1 MSNET
6 IADYVIVGAGSAG
19 CVLANRLSADRN
31 TTVVLLEAGGDD
43 RPTRE
48 PSQFRSNLMIHI
60 PIGFGKT
67 LNDPKVNWLYETEV
81 DEGSGGRP
89 HKWPKGK
96 VLGGSSSLNG
106 MLYVRGQSAD
116 YDGWRQMGNEGW
128 AWDDVLPYFMKSE
141 DQQRGAIPTHGTGG
155 ELSVS
160 EFPEHH
166 PISKALIDACVEAGI
181 AFKSDLNDG
190 DQEGTSWFQ
199 MTARNGMRCSAAVA
213 FLHPV
218 MHRDNLTVETRA
230 MTTRVLLEGKR
241 AVGVEFI
248 QKGERRVVK
257 ARKEV
262 ILAAG
267 AVESPKLLEISGIG
281 QGALL
286 QSLGVPVV
294 HELPGVGE
302 NLQDHYMIGCQAR
315 LKSGVPSVNSMA
327 SGLPLLGQIVKY
339 GLTRKG
345 LLAYAVAHGC
355 AFVRSREGLETPDIQ
370 IHTMAA
376 SMDLEVLNAK
386 QQLALEKEPGLASN
400 PCQLRPESRGHIHA
414 RSPDGM
420 DAPRIT
426 PNYLQDPIDQQMAVT
441 QLKLIRKIWQQ
452 PAINKYLAEPDP
464 FGETDEQMFK
474 YAQIAGGTLYHAV
487 GTARMGSDAKAVVD
501 ARLRVHGVE
510 GLRVIDAS
518 VMPKIVSGN
527 TNAATIMIGEKGAT
541 MILEDAKELAPA

>member
-230 MTTRVLLEGKR
+230 MTTRVLFEGKR

-452 PAINKYLAEPDP
+452 PAINKYLAGPDP

-541 MILEDAKELAPA
+541 MIMEDAKELAPA